1 MATYKEGQTVI
12 VTQDGV
18 NRVGVVL
25 DRYLLG
31 NTKMIVH
38 DILLENRSAVIM
50 INTNTKSNT
59 YINNGLTAM
68 LCNTGTI
75 QTTIPY
81 KQLVA
86 EEALPITKA

>member
-50 INTNTKSNT
+50 INNNKKYNT
-59 YINNGLTAM
+59 YINNCLTPM
-68 LCNTGTI
+68 LCNTVTI
-75 QTTIPY
+75 QKTIPY

-86 EEALPITKA
+86 EEALPSTKA

>member
-12 VTQDGV
+12 ITQDGV
-18 NRVGVVL
+18 NRVGVIL

-38 DILLENRSAVIM
+38 DILLENRSAIIM
-50 INTNTKSNT
+50 INTNTKANT
-59 YINNGLTAM
+59 YINSNLTAR
-68 LCNTGTI
+68 LCDTGTI

-81 KQLVA
+81 RQLVA
-86 EEALPITKA
+86 EEALPIIKA

>member
-1 MATYKEGQTVI
+1 MAIYKEGQTVI

-18 NRVGVVL
+18 NRVGVIL

-38 DILLENRSAVIM
+38 DILLENRSAICM
-50 INTNTKSNT
+50 ITTNTKSNT
-59 YINNGLTAM
+59 YINSNLTCM
-68 LCNTGTI
+68 LCDTGFL

-86 EEALPITKA
+86 EDALPITKA